1 MKHFGFIVVAGG
13 LLAAGAQAQ
22 EPKPISTQAIYA
34 CAEIAD
40 DMERLAC
47 YDDSVGRLEAA
58 EAAGEVTTISKA
70 EVEEIERDS
79 FGFSLPS
86 IARNVI
92 PRLGNGDQEALEE
105 VEVAVTSVRR
115 LAYKNLLVTLENGQ
129 VWEQTDSQRVNYS
142 KKRGVES
149 AVIKKAS
156 LGSYKMKLD
165 GGRAFRAK
173 RVK

>member
-1 MKHFGFIVVAGG
+1 MKHFGFIVVAGC

-86 IARNVI
+86 IARNVL
-92 PRLGNGDQEALEE
+92 PKFGNDEGEKLQE
-105 VEVAVTSVRR
+105 VVFAVDSISRR
-115 LAYKNLLVTLENGQ
+115 SNDKIRITLENGQ
-129 VWEQTDSQRVNYS
+129 IWDQSDDKWVFYS

-149 AVIKKAS
+149 AEIKRAA
-156 LGSYKMKLD
+156 LGSFKMKLD
-165 GGRAFRAK
+165 GGKAFRVK